1 MRRTIAAM
9 LVVLVSAVT
18 AVAPARAATDF
29 TLTGHGWGHGIG
41 MSQWGAYGYATHGW
55 QYPAILEHYFKDTSL
70 GSIPS
75 GTMVRVLMDQG
86 HGSYHVS
93 FSAPAH
99 FEDSTAGTSHTLAAG
114 TYTVVP
120 GGSPGFLVVRN
131 SAGTAVLGGIH
142 SPLQI
147 IPTTQPLR
155 LNDTS
160 MAGYTGGHWYGS
172 FRVIRTGAS
181 ALDLVDYVS
190 IERYVAGIVPNEM
203 STGWPTQALNVQ
215 AVCARSY
222 AYSTLNSSPTAEFDA
237 YDGVRSQ
244 QYGPI
249 EHQHPDT
256 TAAATNTAGKVVKYQ
271 GSVATTFFSS
281 SSGGVTSSEAASWG
295 APNQPYLVP
304 VSDPYDAAGGLNPNH
319 TWAPKLYGPA
329 SLAAA
334 LHISGQVN
342 SIDQTVDPAS
352 LRELTLTLHTTQG
365 NVSRLGRTVASTMA
379 LRSSFFRVLQVTL
392 NAPKSVVKGK
402 PLLLTGR
409 VWPRPATPVSIQVR
423 TAGTTTWQTLADRPK
438 VASNGTFK
446 MTRFPSRSVSFR
458 VVRTSAFSPVI
469 SVTVTGGHTAG
480 GPLAP
485 ATL

>member
-1 MRRTIAAM
+1 MRRTIAAV
-9 LVVLVSAVT
+9 LVVLVAAVT

-29 TLTGHGWGHGIG
+29 TLTGHGYGHGIG

-55 QYPAILEHYFKDTSL
+55 QYRAILQHYYRDTSL
-70 GSIPS
+70 GTIAA

-86 HGSYHVS
+86 HGAYHVS
-93 FSAPAH
+93 FSAAAR
-99 FEDSTAGTSHTLAAG
+99 FQDQTAGTSQSLAAG
-114 TYTVVP
+114 SYTVVP
-120 GGSPGFLVVRN
+120 GASPGFLVVRN
-131 SAGTAVLGGIH
+131 SSGQAVLSGIH
-142 SPLQI
+142 SPLVI
-147 IPTTQPLR
+147 IPTTQPLK
-155 LNDTS
+155 LDDTS

-172 FRVIRTGAS
+172 FRVIRTGTS
-181 ALDLVDYVS
+181 TLDLVDYVS

-203 STGWPTQALNVQ
+203 STGWPAQALYVQ

-222 AYSTLNSSPTAEFDA
+222 AYATLNHSPTAEFDA

-256 TAAATNTAGKVVKYQ
+256 TAATTATAGKVVKYQ
-271 GSVATTFFSS
+271 GAVATTFFSS
-281 SSGGVTSSEAASWG
+281 SSGGTTSSEQASWG

-304 VSDPYDAAGGLNPNH
+304 VTDQYDAAGGLNPNH
-319 TWAPKLYGPA
+319 TWTPKLYGPA

-334 LHISGQVN
+334 LGIPGQVA

-352 LRELTLTLHTTQG
+352 LRELTLTLHTTRG

-392 NAPKSVVKGK
+392 NAPSSVVKGK

-409 VWPRPATPVSIQVR
+409 VWPRPGTPVTIQVR
-423 TAGTTTWQTLADRPK
+423 NAGSTTWQTLADRPK
-438 VASNGTFK
+438 LAANGSFK
-446 MTRFPSRSVSFR
+446 MTRFPSGSVSYR
-458 VVRTSAFSPVI
+458 VVRPSAFSPVI
-469 SVTVTGGHTAG
+469 SVTVSGGHSAF
-480 GPLAP
+480 GPLA
-485 ATL
+485 AARL